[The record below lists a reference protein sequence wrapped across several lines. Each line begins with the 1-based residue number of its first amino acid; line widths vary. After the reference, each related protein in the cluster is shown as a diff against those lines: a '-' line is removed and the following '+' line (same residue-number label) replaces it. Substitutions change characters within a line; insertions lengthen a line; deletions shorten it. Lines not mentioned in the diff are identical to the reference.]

1 MYAPHFG
8 AALAIKGRS
17 PGAPLWTLFVGA
29 FIRDL
34 VWIAFA
40 RMGIEPA
47 QTSNFFDDWSHSLVS
62 VAILATLFASVLG
75 RRAQTERRSS
85 PPATRDATK
94 GVCGWVAVHQFTGCT
109 DAFSVPAQLFG
120 TIQPVS
126 IVLSVRRCVDDFTCQ
141 DIQRHLSSVGQQ
153 RADAKS

>member
-94 GVCGWVAVHQFTGCT
+94 GGLWLGRSPSIHGLHRRVQRTSATVRNDTAGVDRAQRSPLRRRLHMPRH
-109 DAFSVPAQLFG
+109 PA
-120 TIQPVS
+120 TS
-126 IVLSVRRCVDDFTCQ
+126 
-141 DIQRHLSSVGQQ
+141 QQ
-153 RADAKS
+153 RWPAAS